1 MKNEQF
7 EMVGK
12 VGYFTDEGTTLS
24 FQMGADPISSM
35 LHPADPNF
43 VVDESSFSERTRW
56 MSVGGYQLAC
66 RGWNDRQCEE
76 VAKDIKKNRLLPR
89 LITKQCD
96 MLYGLGPAVYKLGL
110 VNGKVKRMWE
120 NVPQISEWLAS
131 WEDNGME
138 LGPKDFA
145 KVCIKNFYYF
155 RDFFCK
161 FRFSVG
167 KGIVKGVLPVS
178 GIEALENKDCR
189 LATLNKDVAYSLVP
203 YRDFTAVAVGRFG
216 YGMSSSF
223 RIYPKFKLT
232 DVARYN
238 FAAIS
243 HHREKS
249 VNEYYGV
256 NETHEGTREYIK
268 ASNTTATY
276 INSFL
281 HNSLAAKVHVIIPN
295 AWVES
300 KRVQM
305 QRICEDNRRR
315 KEQKKELH
323 KFAGMD
329 LGTEYEESMLVEYIH
344 IKMREVTKF
353 LSGADNQG
361 KTYTTSSFKSSNGI
375 EQWEF
380 HTLDL
385 KYKEY
390 IESLIAYDKRADEV
404 LLSSVGLDSSISSV
418 SKDGVISKSGS
429 DSYYNYLIYLMQLN
443 PEDEICSEPFNWA
456 LKVNFPSLYEQ
467 GYRIGF
473 YREVP
478 ARQEDISPSNRLNN
492 QQS

>member
-1 MKNEQF
+1 MSKEKIQ
-7 EMVGK
+7 MVGNFGVFSK
-12 VGYFTDEGTTLS
+12 EGTTIS
-24 FQMGADPISSM
+24 FQMGSNPTTSSHLIDPDFTNEDSY
-35 LHPADPNF
+35 
-43 VVDESSFSERTRW
+43 FSEHPRW
-56 MSVGGYQLAC
+56 MSVRGYQIAC
-66 RGWNDRQCEE
+66 RGWNDRKCEE
-76 VAKDIKKNRLLPR
+76 VARDIKKNRLLPE
-89 LITKQCD
+89 LIRKQCK
-96 MLYGLGPAVYKLGL
+96 MLYGHGPAVYRLGIED
-110 VNGKVKRMWE
+110 GKIKRIWE
-120 NVPQISEWLAS
+120 DVPQIAEWLDS

-145 KVCIKNFYYF
+145 KMCIKNFYYY

-167 KGIVKGVLPVS
+167 KGIVPGVIPIS
-178 GIEALENKDCR
+178 GIECLENRDCR
-189 LATLNKDVAYSLVP
+189 LATLDQNVDVNLVP
-203 YRDFTAVAVGRFG
+203 YSHFSAIAVGRFG
-216 YGMSSSF
+216 YGISSSL
-223 RIYPKFKLT
+223 RIYPKFRLR
-232 DVARYN
+232 DVGKYN

-249 VNEYYGV
+249 VDEYYGQ

-268 ASNTTATY
+268 ASNTTPTY
-276 INSFL
+276 INAFL
-281 HNSLAAKVHVIIPN
+281 KNSLAAKVHIIIPD

-300 KRVQM
+300 KRLQM
-305 QRICEDNRRR
+305 QRLCDENKRR
-315 KEQKKELH
+315 KIKHENLLV
-323 KFAGMD
+323 FSNINIGD
-329 LGTEYEESMLVEYIH
+329 EYRESNLIEYINQ
-344 IKMREVTKF
+344 KLREVTNF
-353 LSGADNQG
+353 LSGASNQG
-361 KTYTTSSFKSSNGI
+361 KTYATTSFKSSNGI

-380 HTLDL
+380 QTLDL

-429 DSYYNYLIYLMQLN
+429 DSYYNYLIYLLQLN

-456 LKVNFPSLYEQ
+456 LKINFPSLYEK

-478 ARQEDISPSNRLNN
+478 ARQEDVSPSNRLNS